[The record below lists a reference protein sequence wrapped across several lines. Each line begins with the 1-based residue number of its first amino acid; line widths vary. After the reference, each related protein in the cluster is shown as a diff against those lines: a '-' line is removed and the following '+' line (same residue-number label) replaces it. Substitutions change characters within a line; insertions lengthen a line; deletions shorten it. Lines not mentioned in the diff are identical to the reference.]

1 MFADLPPVVEPNLQG
16 VWPDLPE
23 PFLDLPDWP
32 DLPGVGAG
40 ANATPSS
47 PVTSKKRL
55 RNASSSEDTQCSGLS
70 ADTTTTSKKRREGD
84 VKLGSTAAVSV
95 VESKERLDRK
105 EKNRRSAAASRLR
118 KKAAFEEMQL
128 KVRELEMELALL
140 RSENAT
146 LRNLASLASLNTS
159 ARWRGVEGGQPA
171 EHIVDFPPLESP
183 PYHPLPSRRSPSR
196 RSPSLE
202 FLELF
207 EYIHFDL
214 LLPPR
219 RGCCVPLLALSSLSI
234 LDAATSLCPL
244 PPPTTTHTPS
254 RGRAASFCSAP
265 AASAT
270 VVSFPP
276 RPPLLLEKR
285 GARREKKYQPNK
297 DPVRLF
303 GRPAREER
311 TTVVCAE
318 SCSESETFA
327 VWTGANDAPPP

>member
-183 PYHPLPSRRSPSR
+183 PYHPLPSPRSPSR
-196 RSPSLE
+196 RSPSLK

-214 LLPPR
+214 LLPPQACR
-219 RGCCVPLLALSSLSI
+219 SAL
-234 LDAATSLCPL
+234 
-244 PPPTTTHTPS
+244 
-254 RGRAASFCSAP
+254 GRAGPPLQAWQRS
-265 AASAT
+265 SAT
-270 VVSFPP
+270 
-276 RPPLLLEKR
+276 
-285 GARREKKYQPNK
+285 
-297 DPVRLF
+297 
-303 GRPAREER
+303 
-311 TTVVCAE
+311 
-318 SCSESETFA
+318 
-327 VWTGANDAPPP
+327 

>member
-196 RSPSLE
+196 
-202 FLELF
+202 
-207 EYIHFDL
+207 
-214 LLPPR
+214 
-219 RGCCVPLLALSSLSI
+219 SLSRSI
-234 LDAATSLCPL
+234 FAIRHTPL
-244 PPPTTTHTPS
+244 PVSLPVTL
-254 RGRAASFCSAP
+254 R
-265 AASAT
+265 
-270 VVSFPP
+270 VVSLPDTL
-276 RPPLLLEKR
+276 R
-285 GARREKKYQPNK
+285 
-297 DPVRLF
+297 
-303 GRPAREER
+303 
-311 TTVVCAE
+311 VVVA
-318 SCSESETFA
+318 
-327 VWTGANDAPPP
+327 

>member
-196 RSPSLE
+196 RSPSRRSPSLE

-254 RGRAASFCSAP
+254 RGRVASLCSAP

-270 VVSFPP
+270 VVSFTPVL
-276 RPPLLLEKR
+276 RCCLKKGGR
-285 GARREKKYQPNK
+285 GGRRNIN
-297 DPVRLF
+297 
-303 GRPAREER
+303 R
-311 TTVVCAE
+311 TKI
-318 SCSESETFA
+318 
-327 VWTGANDAPPP
+327 P